1 MKLQIAIVLL
11 LTGIAYAA
19 GSIKSICHVTHL
31 GATDVGITCTNGAD
45 PTGHKYGD
53 VLIISCGSPSK

>member
-19 GSIKSICHVTHL
+19 GAIKSVCKVTHL
-31 GATDVGITCTNGAD
+31 GSNDVGITCTNGAD
-45 PTGHKYGD
+45 PTGRKYGD
-53 VLIISCGSPSK
+53 VLIISCGK